1 MRLDMLATEG
11 VGVSY
16 AEPAFD
22 STDLHGAIAADKT
35 AVVAIPG
42 DGIGPEIMAAARRV
56 IEAAYPFID
65 WQEHQAGAQVF
76 SAGIASGVPADTI
89 DAVADAGIVLKAPLE
104 TPIGHGGKSAN
115 VTLRKMFELYGN
127 IRPARTLPGVPT
139 RFADPGVDLVIVRE
153 NVEDLYAGIE
163 HMQTPDVA
171 QCLKLVTRPGSEKIA
186 RLAFALAKAEG
197 RGQVHCATKAN
208 ILKLTEGLFKSAFEE
223 VAAAHPDIAAR
234 HILVDNCAHQMVL
247 APEAFDVIVTTNM
260 NGDILSDI
268 AAGLVGGLGF
278 APSANIGEHVAM
290 FEAVHGTAPDIA
302 GQGVANPTALILSGA
317 MLLRHIGAA
326 GAADAVEN
334 ALYDVL
340 EEGRYVTA
348 DIAGRHKPAST
359 ADFAAAIADRI
370 DPVPDA
376 AWSNPSG
383 GLVWAGPSRT
393 ARLDPRREF
402 DGLDVFVEWV
412 GPVDELASRLK
423 AACTATRFDL
433 AMISNRGTLV
443 YPESR
448 GIADTV
454 DHWRCRFV
462 YRGVEATD
470 LQSAICHLLARV
482 SRVAS
487 WMHVERLQRFD
498 GQPAYTLAQGQA

>member
-1 MRLDMLATEG
+1 MKLDMLVTEG
-11 VGVSY
+11 IGASHADPVLDDAG
-16 AEPAFD
+16 
-22 STDLHGAIAADKT
+22 LRGAIAADKT
-35 AVVAIPG
+35 AVVSIAG

-56 IEAAYPFID
+56 IDAAYPFID
-65 WQEHQAGAQVF
+65 WQEHDAGAEVF
-76 SAGIASGVPADTI
+76 AGGIASGVPADTI
-89 DAVADAGIVLKAPLE
+89 DAIAEAGLALKAPLE
-104 TPIGHGGKSAN
+104 TPVGHGGKSAN
-115 VTLRKMFELYGN
+115 VTLRKLFELYGN
-127 IRPARTLPGVPT
+127 IRPARTLPGVPS
-139 RFADPGVDLVIVRE
+139 RYADPGVDLVIVRE

-171 QCLKLVTRPGSEKIA
+171 QCLKLVTRQGSEKIA
-186 RLAFALAKAEG
+186 RLAFAQARAEG

-208 ILKLTEGLFKSAFEE
+208 ILKLTEGLFKSTFEE
-223 VAAAHPDIAAR
+223 VAAAHPDIQAR
-234 HILVDNCAHQMVL
+234 HILVDNCAHQLVL

-260 NGDILSDI
+260 NGDILSDL

-278 APSANIGEHVAM
+278 AASANIGDRVAM

-326 GAADAVEN
+326 AAADAVEQ

-348 DIAGRHKPAST
+348 DIAGRHPPAST
-359 ADFAAAIADRI
+359 ADFAAAITDRL

-376 AWSNPSG
+376 AWSSPTG
-383 GLVWAGPSRT
+383 GLVWTGPAPAVR
-393 ARLDPRREF
+393 RDPRRQF
-402 DGLDVFVEWV
+402 DGLDVFVEWH

-423 AACTATRFDL
+423 AASTATRFEL
-433 AMISNRGTLV
+433 AMISNRGTMV
-443 YPESR
+443 YPDNR

-462 YRGVEATD
+462 YRGVESTD

-482 SRVAS
+482 SRVCS

-498 GQPAYTLAQGQA
+498 GRPAYTLAQGQA